1 MQEKWENGEFDAIR
15 EEISNALLDST
26 SIDPEELAE
35 EVHQYLT
42 PADAVPAEE
51 AADSKYTVGEGFRME
66 QAQSDMRNTLYI
78 SAYEA
83 LGDYDSMFEKARE
96 LQSSPIIA
104 NQYNGIYFELKAG
117 KYTNKENW
125 EKKYRERIS
134 FWTKRMLEDPTD
146 FISASYRIR
155 SYIDI
160 GDYDNAEQ
168 LCACLPTDVKGPLM
182 EELGKAKKQGGV

>member
-1 MQEKWENGEFDAIR
+1 
-15 EEISNALLDST
+15 
-26 SIDPEELAE
+26 
-35 EVHQYLT
+35 
-42 PADAVPAEE
+42 
-51 AADSKYTVGEGFRME
+51 ME
-66 QAQSDMRNTLYI
+66 QAQSEMRNTLYI

-83 LGDYDSMFEKARE
+83 LGDYDSMLEKARE